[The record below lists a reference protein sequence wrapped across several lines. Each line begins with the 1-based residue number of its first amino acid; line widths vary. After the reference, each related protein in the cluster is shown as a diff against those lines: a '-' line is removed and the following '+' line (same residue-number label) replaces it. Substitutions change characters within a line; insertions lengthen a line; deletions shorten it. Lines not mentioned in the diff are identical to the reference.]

1 MFSIS
6 KIRGFTLIELMI
18 VVAIIAILATIGF
31 PMYQDYVRKV
41 RRVDAT
47 SVLTE
52 ASQYMERFYTANH
65 RYHQDLAGTAVAI
78 PGDLVESP
86 KQSSVKFY
94 DITLPNAT
102 LSASG
107 YTLVATPKG
116 GQAGN
121 GILIITN
128 TGARGW
134 DNDNNG
140 TVDADETCWN
150 KKCS

>member
-6 KIRGFTLIELMI
+6 KTRGFTLIELMI

-52 ASQYMERFYTANH
+52 ASQYMERFYSANH
-65 RYHQDLAGTAVAI
+65 RYDQDLAATAVAM

-86 KQSSVKFY
+86 KESAVKFY
-94 DITLPNAT
+94 DVAIQAVSAT
-102 LSASG
+102 G

-121 GILIITN
+121 GILIITS

-134 DNDNNG
+134 DRDNDG
-140 TVDADETCWN
+140 TVEATENCWN